1 MTTSPEPTSDV
12 GPTRL
17 RTIFSRALREER
29 GALIG
34 WTTGM
39 VAFCLVMLAMYPT
52 IRGNAGF
59 SKLLDAYPEALRK
72 LFQLQDYTTGPG
84 YLRSEVF
91 SFVAP
96 LLLTLFAVLWG
107 SDLTAGEEE
116 RRTIDLLLANPV
128 SRRRFVTEK
137 WLALVTGT
145 LVIAVALDLAL
156 GSLGPLFKLH
166 VAWSALTAAVL
177 GSWLFALAFG
187 TLALALGATTGRRG
201 LSRGI
206 TTTLALASYL
216 LATFSQLVTW
226 LRPVRNLS
234 LWQHTLGVD
243 PLGTGF
249 HWWRLGI
256 VVAVTL
262 AFGAFALWSFD
273 RRDLA
278 T

>member
-1 MTTSPEPTSDV
+1 MTTSPELQTDV

-17 RTIFSRALREER
+17 RTIFARALREER

-34 WTTGM
+34 WTIGI
-39 VAFCLVMLAMYPT
+39 VAFCLIMLAMYPT
-52 IRGNAGF
+52 VRGNAGF

-72 LFQLQDYTTGPG
+72 LFQLQDYTTGAG
-84 YLRSEVF
+84 YLRTEVF

-116 RRTIDLLLANPV
+116 RRTIDLLLANPI
-128 SRRRFVTEK
+128 SRRRFVSEK
-137 WLALVTGT
+137 WLALVVGT
-145 LVIAVALDLAL
+145 IVIAAALEGAL
-156 GSLGPLFKLH
+156 GALGPLFKLH

-177 GSWLFALAFG
+177 GSWLFAVAFG
-187 TLALALGATTGRRG
+187 TFALALGATTGRRG
-201 LSRGI
+201 IARGV
-206 TTTLALASYL
+206 TTTIALASYL
-216 LATFSQLVTW
+216 LATFSQLVSW

-249 HWWRLGI
+249 HWWRLGL

-262 AFGAFALWSFD
+262 VFGAFALWSFD

>member
-1 MTTSPEPTSDV
+1 MTTPTELHDS
-12 GPTRL
+12 GGAGL
-17 RTIFSRALREER
+17 RTIFARALREER

-34 WTTGM
+34 WTIGV
-39 VAFCLVMLAMYPT
+39 VAFCLVMLSIFPS
-52 IRGNAGF
+52 IHGNVNF

-72 LFQLQDYTTGPG
+72 MFQVENYTTGPG
-84 YLRSEVF
+84 YLRAEVF

-107 SDLTAGEEE
+107 SDLSAGEEE

-128 SRRRFVTEK
+128 SRRRFVLEK
-137 WLALVTGT
+137 WLALIVGT
-145 LVIAVALDLAL
+145 VILAVALEVAL
-156 GSLGPLFKLH
+156 GVVGPLFKLH
-166 VAWSALTAAVL
+166 VAWSRLTAEVL
-177 GSWLFALAFG
+177 GSWLFAIAFG
-187 TLALALGATTGRRG
+187 TLALSLGAATGRRG
-201 LSRGI
+201 LARGI

-216 LATFSQLVTW
+216 LSTLSNLVSW

-243 PLGTGF
+243 PLGTGL
-249 HWWRLGI
+249 HLDRIAL

-262 AFGAFALWSFD
+262 LIGAIGLWAFD

>member
-1 MTTSPEPTSDV
+1 MTTPTELHDP
-12 GPTRL
+12 GGARL
-17 RTIFSRALREER
+17 RSIFGRALREER
-29 GALIG
+29 RALIG
-34 WTTGM
+34 WAIGV
-39 VAFCLVMLAMYPT
+39 VAFCLVMLSIFPT
-52 IRGNAGF
+52 IHGNVNF

-72 LFQLQDYTTGPG
+72 MFQVEDYTTGPG
-84 YLRSEVF
+84 YLRAEVF

-128 SRRRFVTEK
+128 SRRRFVGEK
-137 WLALVTGT
+137 WLALIVGT
-145 LVIAVALDLAL
+145 AILAAALEIAL
-156 GSLGPLFKLH
+156 GVIGPLFKLH
-166 VAWSALTAAVL
+166 VAWSSLTAEVL
-177 GSWLFALAFG
+177 GSWLFAAAFG
-187 TLALALGATTGRRG
+187 TLALSLGAATGRRG
-201 LSRGI
+201 LARGI

-216 LATFSQLVTW
+216 LSTLSNLVSW
-226 LRPVRNLS
+226 LRPARNLS

-249 HWWRLGI
+249 HLDRIALVI
-256 VVAVTL
+256 AVTL
-262 AFGAFALWSFD
+262 VFAGGALWAFD

>member
-1 MTTSPEPTSDV
+1 MTTPTELHDP
-12 GPTRL
+12 GGAGL
-17 RTIFSRALREER
+17 RTIFARALREER

-34 WTTGM
+34 WTIGV
-39 VAFCLVMLAMYPT
+39 VAFCLVMLSIFPS
-52 IRGNAGF
+52 IHGNVNF

-72 LFQLQDYTTGPG
+72 MFQVENYTTGPG
-84 YLRSEVF
+84 YLRAEVF

-107 SDLTAGEEE
+107 SDLSAGEEE

-128 SRRRFVTEK
+128 SRRRFVLEK
-137 WLALVTGT
+137 WLALIVGT
-145 LVIAVALDLAL
+145 VILAVALEVAL
-156 GSLGPLFKLH
+156 GVVGPLFKLH
-166 VAWSALTAAVL
+166 VAWSRLTAEVL
-177 GSWLFALAFG
+177 GSWLFAIAFG
-187 TLALALGATTGRRG
+187 TLALSLGAATGRRG
-201 LSRGI
+201 LARGI

-216 LATFSQLVTW
+216 LSTLSNLVSW

-243 PLGTGF
+243 PLGTGP
-249 HWWRLGI
+249 HLDRIAL

-262 AFGAFALWSFD
+262 LIGAIGLWAFD

>member
-1 MTTSPEPTSDV
+1 MTKPTELHDS
-12 GPTRL
+12 GGAGL
-17 RTIFSRALREER
+17 RTIFARALREER

-34 WTTGM
+34 WTIGV
-39 VAFCLVMLAMYPT
+39 VAFCLVMLSIFPS
-52 IRGNAGF
+52 IHGNVNF
-59 SKLLDAYPEALRK
+59 SKLLDAYTEALRK
-72 LFQLQDYTTGPG
+72 MFQVENYTTGPG
-84 YLRSEVF
+84 YLRAEVF

-107 SDLTAGEEE
+107 SDLAAGEEE

-137 WLALVTGT
+137 WLALILGT
-145 LVIAVALDLAL
+145 VILAVALEFAL
-156 GSLGPLFKLH
+156 GVIGPLFTLH
-166 VAWSALTAAVL
+166 VAWSRLTAEVL
-177 GSWLFALAFG
+177 ASWLFAVAFG
-187 TLALALGATTGRRG
+187 TLALSLGAATGRRG
-201 LSRGI
+201 LARGV

-216 LATFSQLVTW
+216 LSTLSNLVSW

-234 LWQHTLGVD
+234 LWQHTMGVD

-249 HWWRLGI
+249 HLDRIAL
-256 VVAVTL
+256 VVAVTVIV
-262 AFGAFALWSFD
+262 GAAALWAFD

>member
-1 MTTSPEPTSDV
+1 MTKPTELHDS
-12 GPTRL
+12 GGAGL
-17 RTIFSRALREER
+17 RTIFARALREER

-34 WTTGM
+34 WTIGV
-39 VAFCLVMLAMYPT
+39 VAFCLVMLSIFPS
-52 IRGNAGF
+52 IHGNVNF

-72 LFQLQDYTTGPG
+72 MFQVENYTTGPG
-84 YLRSEVF
+84 YLRAEVF

-107 SDLTAGEEE
+107 SDLSAGEEE

-128 SRRRFVTEK
+128 SRRRFVLEK
-137 WLALVTGT
+137 WLALIVGT
-145 LVIAVALDLAL
+145 VILAVALEVAL
-156 GSLGPLFKLH
+156 GVVGPLFKLH
-166 VAWSALTAAVL
+166 VAWSRLTAEVL
-177 GSWLFALAFG
+177 GSWLFAIAFG
-187 TLALALGATTGRRG
+187 TLALSLGAATGRRG
-201 LSRGI
+201 LARGI

-216 LATFSQLVTW
+216 LSTLSNLVSW

-243 PLGTGF
+243 PLGTGL
-249 HWWRLGI
+249 HLDRIAL

-262 AFGAFALWSFD
+262 LIGAIGLWAFD

>member
-1 MTTSPEPTSDV
+1 MTTITEHTDP
-12 GPTRL
+12 GPTHL
-17 RTIFSRALREER
+17 RTIFARALREER

-34 WTTGM
+34 WTTGI

-52 IRGNAGF
+52 VRGNAGF
-59 SKLLDAYPEALRK
+59 SKLLDAYPEALRR
-72 LFQLQDYTTGPG
+72 LFQLQNYTTGPG

-107 SDLTAGEEE
+107 SDLSAGEEE

-128 SRRRFVTEK
+128 SRRRFVTQK
-137 WLALVTGT
+137 WLALVAGT
-145 LVIAVALDLAL
+145 LVIAVALEIAL
-156 GSLGPLFKLH
+156 GAFGPLFKLH
-166 VAWSALTAAVL
+166 VAWSALSAAVL
-177 GSWLFALAFG
+177 GSWLFAIAFG
-187 TLALALGATTGRRG
+187 TLALALGAATGRRG
-201 LSRGI
+201 LARGI

-216 LATFSQLVTW
+216 LSTFSLLVSW

-243 PLGTGF
+243 PLGTGY
-249 HWWRLGI
+249 HVWHLGI

-262 AFGAFALWSFD
+262 LFGAFALWSFE

>member
-1 MTTSPEPTSDV
+1 MTTTTETHDPGEA
-12 GPTRL
+12 GL
-17 RTIFSRALREER
+17 RSVFARAMREER
-29 GALIG
+29 RALIG
-34 WTTGM
+34 WTIGV
-39 VAFCLVMLAMYPT
+39 VAFCLVMLSIFPS
-52 IRGNAGF
+52 IHGNVNFA
-59 SKLLDAYPEALRK
+59 KLLDAYPEALRK
-72 LFQLQDYTTGPG
+72 MFQVEDYTTGAG
-84 YLRSEVF
+84 YLRAEVF

-107 SDLTAGEEE
+107 SDLSAGEEE

-137 WLALVTGT
+137 WLALIVGT
-145 LVIAVALDLAL
+145 VILAVALEIAL
-156 GSLGPLFKLH
+156 GVIGPLFTLH
-166 VAWSALTAAVL
+166 VAWTSLTAEVL
-177 GSWLFALAFG
+177 ASWLFAVAFG
-187 TLALALGATTGRRG
+187 TLALSLGAATGRRG
-201 LSRGI
+201 LARGV

-216 LATFSQLVTW
+216 LSTLSNLVSW

-249 HWWRLGI
+249 HLDRIAL
-256 VVAVTL
+256 VVAITVIV
-262 AFGAFALWSFD
+262 GAAALWAFD

>member
-1 MTTSPEPTSDV
+1 MTTTTESHDPGEA
-12 GPTRL
+12 GL
-17 RTIFSRALREER
+17 RSIFARALREER

-34 WTTGM
+34 WTIGV
-39 VAFCLVMLAMYPT
+39 VAFCLVMLSIFPS
-52 IRGNAGF
+52 IHGNVNF

-72 LFQLQDYTTGPG
+72 MFQVENYTTGPG
-84 YLRSEVF
+84 YLRAEVF

-107 SDLTAGEEE
+107 SDLSAGEEE

-128 SRRRFVTEK
+128 SRRRFVLEK
-137 WLALVTGT
+137 WLALIVGT
-145 LVIAVALDLAL
+145 VILAVALEVAL
-156 GSLGPLFKLH
+156 GVVGPLFKLH
-166 VAWSALTAAVL
+166 VAWSRLTAEVL
-177 GSWLFALAFG
+177 GSWLFAIAFG
-187 TLALALGATTGRRG
+187 TLALSLGAATGRRG
-201 LSRGI
+201 LARGI

-216 LATFSQLVTW
+216 LSTLSNLVSW

-243 PLGTGF
+243 PLGTGL
-249 HWWRLGI
+249 HLDRIAL

-262 AFGAFALWSFD
+262 LIGAIGLWAFD

>member
-1 MTTSPEPTSDV
+1 MTTSPEPRDHGV
-12 GPTRL
+12 AGL
-17 RTIFSRALREER
+17 RSIFARALREER

-34 WTTGM
+34 WTIGV
-39 VAFCLVMLAMYPT
+39 VAFCLVMLSIFPS
-52 IRGNAGF
+52 IHGNVNFA
-59 SKLLDAYPEALRK
+59 KLLNAYPEALRK
-72 LFQLQDYTTGPG
+72 MFQVEDYTTGPG
-84 YLRSEVF
+84 YLRAEVF

-128 SRRRFVTEK
+128 SRRRFVVEK
-137 WLALVTGT
+137 WLALIAGT
-145 LVIAVALDLAL
+145 AMLAAALEVAL
-156 GSLGPLFKLH
+156 GVIGPLFKLH
-166 VAWSALTAAVL
+166 VAWTGLTAEVL
-177 GSWLFALAFG
+177 ASWLFAVAFG
-187 TLALALGATTGRRG
+187 TLGLSLGAATGRRG
-201 LSRGI
+201 LARGI

-216 LATFSQLVTW
+216 LSTLSNLVSW

-243 PLGTGF
+243 PLGSGF
-249 HWWRLGI
+249 HLDRIGL

-262 AFGAFALWSFD
+262 VFAGAALWAFD

>member
-1 MTTSPEPTSDV
+1 M
-12 GPTRL
+12 
-17 RTIFSRALREER
+17 REER

-34 WTTGM
+34 WTIGV
-39 VAFCLVMLAMYPT
+39 VAFCLVMLSIFPT
-52 IRGNAGF
+52 IHGNVNF
-59 SKLLDAYPEALRK
+59 SKLIDAYPEALRK
-72 LFQLQDYTTGPG
+72 MFQVEDYTTGPG
-84 YLRSEVF
+84 YLRAEVF

-128 SRRRFVTEK
+128 SRRRFVLEK
-137 WLALVTGT
+137 WLALIVGT
-145 LVIAVALDLAL
+145 AVLAAALEIAL
-156 GSLGPLFKLH
+156 GAIGPLFKLH
-166 VAWSALTAAVL
+166 VAWSGLTAEVL
-177 GSWLFALAFG
+177 GSWLFAVAFG
-187 TLALALGATTGRRG
+187 TLALSLGAATGRRG
-201 LSRGI
+201 LARGI
-206 TTTLALASYL
+206 TTSLALASYL
-216 LATFSQLVTW
+216 LSTLANLVSW

-249 HWWRLGI
+249 HLERIAL
-256 VVAVTL
+256 VVVVTL
-262 AFGAFALWSFD
+262 VFGAVALWAFD